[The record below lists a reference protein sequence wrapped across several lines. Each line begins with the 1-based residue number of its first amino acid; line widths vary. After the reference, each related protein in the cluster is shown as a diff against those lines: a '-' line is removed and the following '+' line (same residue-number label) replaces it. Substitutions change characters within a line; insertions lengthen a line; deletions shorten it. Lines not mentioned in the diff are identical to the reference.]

1 MIRFTTL
8 EDWEETSYRLTWLAA
23 AKFLKSLVE
32 TDADTAV
39 SEPDEFCEQFDD
51 EEAFKKIALGYM
63 VAALDAM
70 QLSEDVIQAA
80 KAEMLDQFDELDA
93 AEAREFA
100 SKY

>member
-1 MIRFTTL
+1 
-8 EDWEETSYRLTWLAA
+8 
-23 AKFLKSLVE
+23 
-32 TDADTAV
+32 
-39 SEPDEFCEQFDD
+39 
-51 EEAFKKIALGYM
+51 M

-80 KAEMLDQFDELDA
+80 KAEMLDQFEELDA